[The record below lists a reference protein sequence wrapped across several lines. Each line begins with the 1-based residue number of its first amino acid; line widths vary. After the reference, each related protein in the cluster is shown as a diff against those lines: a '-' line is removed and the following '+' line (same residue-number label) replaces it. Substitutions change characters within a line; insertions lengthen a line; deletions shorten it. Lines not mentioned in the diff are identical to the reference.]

1 MNSCYPRR
9 FLRQDSLQLTQFF
22 KLSQCIFAIDFVIII
37 SVFSNGYFVS
47 FKKNSYWPSGSGDE
61 DENVK
66 KLPVDLGLRTDG
78 RWTTGDQES
87 PRDFSAQVSQIFFF
101 DGVIPRNSF
110 ETKSN
115 LSPIKERKYLIEE
128 VVSSIIALCL
138 MKEDTSS

>member
-1 MNSCYPRR
+1 M
-9 FLRQDSLQLTQFF
+9 Q
-22 KLSQCIFAIDFVIII
+22 
-37 SVFSNGYFVS
+37 
-47 FKKNSYWPSGSGDE
+47 
-61 DENVK
+61 
-66 KLPVDLGLRTDG
+66 TDG

-87 PRDFSAQVSQIFFF
+87 PRDLSAQVSQIFFF